1 MAELTPVRIFFA
13 HGPSRNM
20 RTSLIAPGETDA
32 LAATPYRR
40 DRRERRHLQ
49 SLDADGEGGEAD
61 YLDASDDPEI
71 IRACSE
77 AHTSNDELSLCET
90 NGFESA
96 WIMYDLGREVDLRAL
111 RLTTYKFGVPPPV
124 CRRRRPIHRRPNRRP
139 RHRLRRPT
147 RHRRPFLRRR
157 PSRLS
162 ASARSAAPTATTST
176 S

>member
-1 MAELTPVRIFFA
+1 
-13 HGPSRNM
+13 M

-40 DRRERRHLQ
+40 DRRSRRHLQ

-96 WIMYDLGREVDLRAL
+96 VRFMPFQTRTHYTQPVLTIACATVCSGSCTIWAGRWI
-111 RLTTYKFGVPPPV
+111 
-124 CRRRRPIHRRPNRRP
+124 C
-139 RHRLRRPT
+139 
-147 RHRRPFLRRR
+147 
-157 PSRLS
+157 
-162 ASARSAAPTATTST
+162 ARSD
-176 S
+176 